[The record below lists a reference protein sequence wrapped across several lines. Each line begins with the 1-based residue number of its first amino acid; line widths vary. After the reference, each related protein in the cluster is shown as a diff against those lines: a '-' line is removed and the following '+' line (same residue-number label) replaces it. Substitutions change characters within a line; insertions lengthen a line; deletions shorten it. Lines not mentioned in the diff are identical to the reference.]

1 MNCKRSQ
8 GQTKPFRNY
17 TRYNSL
23 AFCND
28 LREINWE
35 KNMNSTLPERSNADL
50 NTIDRMWLNFKS
62 AYISVVDRHAPLIN
76 KRVRGIDCPWMNGE
90 IKKVMHERDKQSK
103 IARKTNLSVD
113 WEKYRTLRNR
123 VTALVKSAKGNY
135 NRELIEK
142 NGQFA

>member
-1 MNCKRSQ
+1 
-8 GQTKPFRNY
+8 
-17 TRYNSL
+17 
-23 AFCND
+23 
-28 LREINWE
+28 
-35 KNMNSTLPERSNADL
+35 MNSTLPERPNADL

-113 WEKYRTLRNR
+113 WDKYRTLRNR
-123 VTALVKSAKGNY
+123 VTGLVKSAKGNY
-135 NRELIEK
+135 NRK
-142 NGQFA
+142 